1 MFVFDPLRNLLRRNR
16 TIVDGKDLPRAAAR
30 CSKRQRMMT
39 QEQRAGDQ
47 RGAAR
52 GKHFQHEPG
61 YELEHRFFA
70 ATRIAAKLAAFAAEP
85 WCARALLRAFAG
97 NAGAGLASAKL
108 ARLGL

>member
-61 YELEHRFFA
+61 YELEHRFFE
-70 ATRIAAKLAAFAAEP
+70 ATRTVAKLASFAAEP

-97 NAGAGLASAKL
+97 IAGTGRPAGKL
-108 ARLGL
+108 ARPG